1 MYLEILQPE
10 FPLKFSSLLLKLWCP
25 LLQGIWNKTE
35 QADCISLALQLQ
47 LLTVFRKINVLR
59 LVKQDLKL
67 IPVLQNNK
75 QQFGAGVAARTAT
88 GIQDFHLHHQIHPAS
103 CLTGESKNAWRKAFL
118 LLPPYFFGAFGGSL
132 SVWPLKEE
140 QWELQSITVS
150 STAFSMLLFCLIFL
164 LFMQICSTRHFLFSN
179 LLQCECLLS
188 WF

>member
-1 MYLEILQPE
+1 MP
-10 FPLKFSSLLLKLWCP
+10 PAAGHLKQNRTTRLHFSCTPITTACSVSE
-25 LLQGIWNKTE
+25 NKCFETCE
-35 QADCISLALQLQ
+35 TRPQTYSSTA
-47 LLTVFRKINVLR
+47 
-59 LVKQDLKL
+59 
-67 IPVLQNNK
+67 NNK

-140 QWELQSITVS
+140 QWEVQSITVS
-150 STAFSMLLFCLIFL
+150 STAFSMLLICLIFL